1 MVSDR
6 LHSPALAVPL
16 ALGKSLELVA
26 MIAAQISESD
36 RRMPKGQMSVC
47 ENSRIFVGRS
57 FSYDINTAKSVRLQ
71 PLKYRFCSSHTGSR
85 KPKGLTMSRS
95 ANLFF
100 IAVLALAA
108 AGCDNSSVAS
118 SPNLAPAP
126 AVSAPA
132 NVPLKSPSA
141 GDILSVLT
149 VEHQVDIT
157 SQRDGLVMS
166 VNQDEGAAVKSGDL
180 LAQLD
185 DRSLQME
192 IVKANSDL
200 QVEDNNRKY
209 KEAELK
215 AKSAALRRQQQLRAL
230 GLSSDADLEAAEF
243 EAKAA
248 EYDLHGYEALVESGH
263 AEMNRL
269 KLEEDQ
275 TRIHAP
281 FAGVVVRRYIREG
294 QAIAKGD
301 KCFRVSQLAPLQV
314 QFQVPESSG
323 RRPALGIPL
332 ELSLVGDSSR
342 ALSARVIKVSPTID
356 AASDSYDVLAQ
367 LNSAGISD
375 LRPGMAVR
383 VVWSGAAHAAP
394 APAVHPAPPA
404 HLNPQ
409 P

>member
-1 MVSDR
+1 MMG
-6 LHSPALAVPL
+6 AQMLA
-16 ALGKSLELVA
+16 
-26 MIAAQISESD
+26 SD
-36 RRMPKGQMSVC
+36 RRMPEGQMPKGQ
-47 ENSRIFVGRS
+47 
-57 FSYDINTAKSVRLQ
+57 L
-71 PLKYRFCSSHTGSR
+71 
-85 KPKGLTMSRS
+85 PKGLTMSRS

-100 IAVLALAA
+100 IAMLALAA

-118 SPNLAPAP
+118 SPNPAPSP

-132 NVPLKSPSA
+132 NLPPKSPSA
-141 GDILSVLT
+141 ADILSVLT

-200 QVEDNNRKY
+200 QVEENNKKY

-243 EAKAA
+243 ETKAA

-263 AEMNRL
+263 AEINRL
-269 KLEEDQ
+269 KLEEEQ

-281 FAGVVVRRYIREG
+281 FAGVVVRRYLREG

-301 KCFRVSQLAPLQV
+301 KCFRVSQLSPLQV

-323 RRPALGIPL
+323 RRPTPGAPV
-332 ELSLVGDSSR
+332 ELSLVEDSSR
-342 ALSARVIKVSPTID
+342 PLTARVVKVSPTID
-356 AASDSYDVLAQ
+356 AASDSYDVVAQ
-367 LNSAGISD
+367 LNSSHISD
-375 LRPGMAVR
+375 LRPGMAVKVLWPNAR
-383 VVWSGAAHAAP
+383 AAAAN
-394 APAVHPAPPA
+394 PAPPA
-404 HLNPQ
+404 AQSAPPSNLNAP
-409 P
+409 PRP

>member
-1 MVSDR
+1 MTKF
-6 LHSPALAVPL
+6 ALAVL
-16 ALGKSLELVA
+16 
-26 MIAAQISESD
+26 IAA
-36 RRMPKGQMSVC
+36 
-47 ENSRIFVGRS
+47 
-57 FSYDINTAKSVRLQ
+57 A
-71 PLKYRFCSSHTGSR
+71 
-85 KPKGLTMSRS
+85 
-95 ANLFF
+95 
-100 IAVLALAA
+100 AVSGI
-108 AGCDNSSVAS
+108 GCDNSTVAS
-118 SPNLAPAP
+118 SPTPAAIAPPPAAP
-126 AVSAPA
+126 AVPA
-132 NVPLKSPSA
+132 AAKP

-157 SQRDGLVMS
+157 AQRDGVVTSLTR
-166 VNQDEGAAVKSGDL
+166 DEGSAVKANEVLG
-180 LAQLD
+180 QLD

-192 IVKANSDL
+192 LIKARDDL

-215 AKSAALRRQQQLRAL
+215 AKTAALHRQQQLRAL
-230 GLSSDADLEAAEF
+230 GLSSDADLEAADF

-263 AEMNRL
+263 AEINRL
-269 KLEEDQ
+269 DLELDQ

-294 QAIAKGD
+294 QAVSKGD

-323 RRPALGIPL
+323 RRPAAGGAV
-332 ELSLVGDSSR
+332 ELSLMDNSNR
-342 ALSARVIKVSPTID
+342 ALNARIVKVSPTVD

-367 LNSAGISD
+367 LTGPGLSD

-383 VVWSGAAHAAP
+383 VNWPGTGQ
-394 APAVHPAPPA
+394 
-404 HLNPQ
+404 LNSRPK

>member
-1 MVSDR
+1 MNR
-6 LHSPALAVPL
+6 GPMPRARNR
-16 ALGKSLELVA
+16 
-26 MIAAQISESD
+26 IA
-36 RRMPKGQMSVC
+36 
-47 ENSRIFVGRS
+47 
-57 FSYDINTAKSVRLQ
+57 
-71 PLKYRFCSSHTGSR
+71 
-85 KPKGLTMSRS
+85 KGLIMNRS

-100 IAVLALAA
+100 IAAFALAA

-118 SPNLAPAP
+118 SPNPAP
-126 AVSAPA
+126 PPAVTAPPSAPA
-132 NVPLKSPSA
+132 KPTNS

-166 VNQDEGAAVKSGDL
+166 LGHDEGSRVKAGDVL
-180 LAQLD
+180 GQID

-192 IVKANSDL
+192 LIKANSDL
-200 QVEDNNRKY
+200 QVEENNKKY

-215 AKSAALRRQQQLRAL
+215 AKTAAYHRQQQLRTL

-263 AEMNRL
+263 AEINRL

-294 QAIAKGD
+294 QAISKGD
-301 KCFRVSQLAPLQV
+301 KCFRVSQLSPLQV

-323 RRPALGIPL
+323 RRPTLGTPVD
-332 ELSLVGDSSR
+332 LSLVEDSSR
-342 ALSARVIKVSPTID
+342 NLTARVLKVSPTID

-367 LNSAGISD
+367 LTGANISD
-375 LRPGMAVR
+375 LRPGMAVKVLWAGPASR
-383 VVWSGAAHAAP
+383 AATAPAAP
-394 APAVHPAPPA
+394 AAHPAPPS
-404 HLNPQ
+404 NPSSHPPSQ

>member
-1 MVSDR
+1 MELSAM
-6 LHSPALAVPL
+6 SAAPVPHP
-16 ALGKSLELVA
+16 EN
-26 MIAAQISESD
+26 
-36 RRMPKGQMSVC
+36 RTRKG
-47 ENSRIFVGRS
+47 F
-57 FSYDINTAKSVRLQ
+57 
-71 PLKYRFCSSHTGSR
+71 
-85 KPKGLTMSRS
+85 TMNRS

-100 IAVLALAA
+100 VAALALAA

-118 SPNLAPAP
+118 SPNPAPPPAATAPA
-126 AVSAPA
+126 SAPPKPT
-132 NVPLKSPSA
+132 NA

-166 VNQDEGAAVKSGDL
+166 LNHDEGSTVKSGDVL
-180 LAQLD
+180 GQID

-192 IVKANSDL
+192 LIKANSDL
-200 QVEDNNRKY
+200 QVEENNKKY

-215 AKSAALRRQQQLRAL
+215 AKSAAYRRQQQLRAL

-263 AEMNRL
+263 AEINRL

-281 FAGVVVRRYIREG
+281 FSGVVVRRYIREG
-294 QAIAKGD
+294 QAISKGD
-301 KCFRVSQLAPLQV
+301 KCFRVSQLSPLQV

-323 RRPALGIPL
+323 RRPALGTPI
-332 ELSLVGDSSR
+332 ELSLVEDSSR
-342 ALSARVIKVSPTID
+342 ALTARVTKVSPTID

-367 LNSAGISD
+367 LTGSNISD
-375 LRPGMAVR
+375 LRPGMAVK
-383 VVWSGAAHAAP
+383 VLWSTAAHS
-394 APAVHPAPPA
+394 APPS
-404 HLNPQ
+404 NPNSN
-409 P
+409 PPPHP